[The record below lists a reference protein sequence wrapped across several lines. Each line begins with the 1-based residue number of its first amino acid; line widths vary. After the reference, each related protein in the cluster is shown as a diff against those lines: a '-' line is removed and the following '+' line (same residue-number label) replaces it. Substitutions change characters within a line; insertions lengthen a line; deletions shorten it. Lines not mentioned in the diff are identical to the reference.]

1 MSSTSLAPTPGT
13 RRSLVVFR
21 RARICI
27 DCRTLLGPDERC
39 DGGLAHRVTSLDTP
53 EGRAKLFDE
62 VWGPPDARRRAQQL
76 AKAGG
81 GGLGLGSVLESG
93 CGGCDVGGGEFFLV
107 VVAIAIVAAA
117 VVGVVWLAMKII
129 EWIRAYRNRPKPH
142 GGLKRPA
149 SVGRRGTISGVVQWP
164 ARLDA
169 PASNADCVAWALDL
183 RCKRFL
189 RADLMLHDAETA
201 GFEVKLDDGT
211 TARIPAGRI
220 RLEGPAE
227 RMSRSSVPAVEQFVA
242 SLAPK
247 EQGPDEFTTE
257 LEPFPYDIVDEVLV
271 RPGDRVQIFGELER
285 EVDPETSTGYREAG
299 AVLVPKGVPAIR
311 VQR

>member
-1 MSSTSLAPTPGT
+1 MSSTSLAPAPGT
-13 RRSLVVFR
+13 KRSLAAFR

-39 DGGLAHRVTSLDTP
+39 DGGLAHRVTSLETP
-53 EGRAKLFDE
+53 EGRAKLVDE

-81 GGLGLGSVLESG
+81 GGLGLGSVLEGG
-93 CGGCDVGGGEFFLV
+93 CGGCDAIGSEAFFAV
-107 VVAIAIVAAA
+107 IAIVIVAA
-117 VVGVVWLAMKII
+117 VVIGVVWLVMKIV
-129 EWIRAYRNRPKPH
+129 EWIRAYMNRPKPH

-149 SVGRRGTISGVVQWP
+149 SIGRRGAISGVVQWP
-164 ARLDA
+164 AKLDA
-169 PASNADCVAWALDL
+169 PATNADCVAWALDL

-189 RADLMLHDAETA
+189 RADLMMHDAETA

-227 RMSRSSVPAVEQFVA
+227 RLDRSDAPELEKFVKT
-242 SLAPK
+242 LAPDV
-247 EQGPDEFTTE
+247 QGPEEFTPH
-257 LEPFPYDIVDEVLV
+257 LEVFPYDTVDEVLV

-285 EVDPETSTGYREAG
+285 EMDPGANVGYRESG

-311 VQR
+311 VER

>member
-1 MSSTSLAPTPGT
+1 MSSTSQALAPGT
-13 RRSLVVFR
+13 KRPLAAFR

-39 DGGLAHRVTSLDTP
+39 DGGPAHRVTSLETKK
-53 EGRAKLFDE
+53 GREKLLDE

-81 GGLGLGSVLESG
+81 GGLGIGSALEGG
-93 CGGCDVGGGEFFLV
+93 CGSCDAGPEAFFV
-107 VVAIAIVAAA
+107 VIAIFLIAAA
-117 VVGVVWLAMKII
+117 VVAVVWLGMKIV
-129 EWIRAYRNRPKPH
+129 EWIRAYRNRPKPN

-149 SVGRRGTISGVVQWP
+149 SIGRRGAIAGVVQWP

-211 TARIPAGRI
+211 VARIPAGRI

-227 RMSRSSVPAVEQFVA
+227 RMGRSDVPAVEKFVE

-247 EQGPDEFTTE
+247 VTGPDEFTTE
-257 LEPFPYDIVDEVLV
+257 LEPIPYDIVDEVLV

-285 EVDPETSTGYREAG
+285 EVDPAATAGYREAG

-311 VQR
+311 VGR

>member
-13 RRSLVVFR
+13 KRPLAVFR

-27 DCRTLLGPDERC
+27 DCRTLLGPNERC
-39 DGGLAHRVTSLDTP
+39 DGGLAHRVTSLETP
-53 EGRAKLFDE
+53 EGRAKLVDE

-81 GGLGLGSVLESG
+81 GGLGIGSVLEGG
-93 CGGCDVGGGEFFLV
+93 CGGCDAIGSEAFFAV
-107 VVAIAIVAAA
+107 IGIVIIAA
-117 VVGVVWLAMKII
+117 VVTGIVWLGMKIV
-129 EWIRAYRNRPKPH
+129 ESIRAYMNRPKPH

-149 SVGRRGTISGVVQWP
+149 WVGRRVAASGVVQWP
-164 ARLDA
+164 AKLDA
-169 PASNADCVAWALDL
+169 PATNADCVAWALDL

-189 RADLMLHDAETA
+189 RADLMMHDAETA

-220 RLEGPAE
+220 RLEGPADRMRRADVPELE
-227 RMSRSSVPAVEQFVA
+227 RFVQT
-242 SLAPK
+242 LAPQV
-247 EQGPDEFTTE
+247 QGPDDCMPP
-257 LEPFPYDIVDEVLV
+257 LEVFPYDTVDEVLV
-271 RPGDRVQIFGELER
+271 RPGDRVQIFGDLER
-285 EVDPETSTGYREAG
+285 EMDPAASVGYREAG